1 MSRVRGQPRSAT
13 LVAIVALGLLAACGG
28 SSAEV
33 VPAVSPTAAP
43 SATATPEATST
54 VTPTATASP
63 EPTPEATAEPTPE
76 PRFDDLVASTT
87 FIPVEELPRVEFT
100 SLDAT
105 ATLAIE
111 VPPRNEYGIGLSG
124 RYQLADRGMLFYYV
138 EGNRGGFWMR
148 NTHIDLDIAFV
159 DFNLRII
166 DILQMEADTDTI
178 HSPDALYLAAIE
190 APLGWYEAASI
201 EPGDGVGFLFDVDAA
216 VAAAES
222 AE

>member
-1 MSRVRGQPRSAT
+1 MSRVRGQPRSAAH
-13 LVAIVALGLLAACGG
+13 VAIVALGLLAACGG

-33 VPAVSPTAAP
+33 VPTAAP

-54 VTPTATASP
+54 VAPTATTSP
-63 EPTPEATAEPTPE
+63 EPTPEPTPE
-76 PRFDDLVASTT
+76 PRFDDRVASTT
-87 FIPVEELPRVEFT
+87 FIPVDELPRVEFT

-124 RYQLADRGMLFYYV
+124 RYQLADRGMLFFYA

-159 DFNLRII
+159 DFNLRIV

-201 EPGDGVGFLFDVDAA
+201 EPGDGVEFLFDVDAA
-216 VAAAES
+216 VTAATS